1 MFGSCSCQLSA
12 AILVV
17 SQMRIRVRFALSSL
31 LCNPKFCH
39 TFPFCC
45 VCVCVFF
52 SATAYFEVV
61 IVFVVIIGNSVPKK
75 KKTTIA
81 FKVILQ

>member
-17 SQMRIRVRFALSSL
+17 SQMRIHVRFALSSL
-31 LCNPKFCH
+31 LCHPKFCL

-45 VCVCVFF
+45 VCVCVIS
-52 SATAYFEVV
+52 SATVYFAVV
-61 IVFVVIIGNSVPKK
+61 IVFVIIGNSVN
-75 KKTTIA
+75 KTRTA
-81 FKVILQ
+81 FKVVLQ

>member
-31 LCNPKFCH
+31 LCHPKSCL
-39 TFPFCC
+39 TFLF
-45 VCVCVFF
+45 VVYVCVFF
-52 SATAYFEVV
+52 SSATVYFAVV
-61 IVFVVIIGNSVPKK
+61 IVFVVIIGNSVN
-75 KKTTIA
+75 KTTTA
-81 FKVILQ
+81 F